1 MEIDKG
7 QNELN
12 WNSPNLVEYIRNLFE
27 LVGNLEKRV
36 QKTQD
41 NVNTMKTVMQA
52 WLKSPVFERK
62 EAKKD
67 TLLCLEE
74 RAERI
79 QKRLVAWN

>member
-1 MEIDKG
+1 M
-7 QNELN
+7 N
-12 WNSPNLVEYIRNLFE
+12 WNSPDLVEYIQNLFD

-41 NVNTMKTVMQA
+41 NVNTMKNVTAA

-62 EAKKD
+62 DGRKD

-74 RAERI
+74 KADRI
-79 QKRLVAWN
+79 QKRLV